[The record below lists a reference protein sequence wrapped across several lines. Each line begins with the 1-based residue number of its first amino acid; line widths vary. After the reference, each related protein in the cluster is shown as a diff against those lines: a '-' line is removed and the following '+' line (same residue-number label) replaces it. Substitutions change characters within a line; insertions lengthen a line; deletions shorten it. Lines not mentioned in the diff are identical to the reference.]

1 MRFTEMSRKTKET
14 EIDIKID
21 LDGSGKSNIDTG
33 IGFFNHMLELFSFH
47 SKIDLD
53 IRANG
58 DLNVDDHHTIEDIGI
73 ILGEAILKCLADKRG
88 IKRYSNIRIPMD
100 EVLTDISIDISGRS
114 FLVFNTEFNR
124 EKVGDLS
131 TEMVEEFFR
140 AIAFNSKMTIHINCL
155 YGKNDHHKIESIF
168 KGIARGLK
176 EAISVDKN
184 DMKINSSKGIL

>member
-1 MRFTEMSRKTKET
+1 MRFVEMSRKTKET

-21 LDGSGKSNIDTG
+21 LDGNGKSNIDTG

-58 DLNVDDHHTIEDIGI
+58 DLNVDDHHTVEDIGI
-73 ILGEAILKCLADKRG
+73 LIGEAIFKCLEDKRG
-88 IKRYSNIRIPMD
+88 IKRYANISIPMD

-114 FLVFNTEFNR
+114 FLVFNTKFNR
-124 EKVGDLS
+124 EQVGDLS

-140 AIAFNSKMTIHINCL
+140 AVAFNSKMTMHINCL
-155 YGKNDHHKIESIF
+155 YGKNDHHKVESIF
-168 KGIARGLK
+168 KGIARCLK
-176 EAISVDKN
+176 EAISIDKN